1 MNNSHGMNNS
11 RVTSLGTE
19 KFFKIIES
27 KGSTVLPSNWFSTNY
42 SCGTLT
48 LFSNATSL
56 SLLLQLLTGRAKLIT
71 TSKICLFGYTAATFQ
86 KKNNS
91 SQKLLLR
98 RGNETRKNLLL
109 TITSLDIGCG
119 IPRVK

>member
-42 SCGTLT
+42 SCDIFYSVFCCDICESFAIAFDRLG
-48 LFSNATSL
+48 NN
-56 SLLLQLLTGRAKLIT
+56 KHI
-71 TSKICLFGYTAATFQ
+71 SKICPFAYAAA
-86 KKNNS
+86 K
-91 SQKLLLR
+91 R
-98 RGNETRKNLLL
+98 
-109 TITSLDIGCG
+109 
-119 IPRVK
+119 